1 MKIIKIGRGQAND
14 IIINDPT
21 VSSEHAKI
29 TILDSGNVVI
39 KDLNSKNGTF
49 VNGKRI
55 LQDTPIT
62 ASDAV
67 AVSKQPV
74 DWLKYVAAKPA
85 APSKAGWVS
94 PAEIAARKT
103 IGRTPGNDILL
114 AYSDVSGSHA
124 ELVKKKNGDV
134 VIVDKGSSNGTYVNG
149 NKISLHTLKA
159 GDTVLIAN
167 KYPLDWNAVFP
178 AGASAA
184 GRAGKGRKPFPYWI
198 AACVLLLI
206 LVAGGGYV
214 YWKYYRPW
222 TPEKVYSTYKKS
234 VVLIRGTFY
243 YEVTVKG
250 NLLARYTPT
259 SDGIAEVSDENPP
272 AAYTG
277 TGFFVSPDGL
287 IVTNRHVVVPWMGEE
302 ETMEAIRTHC
312 QQQLLDLSE
321 QKGSSALQLLA
332 GEVKVEGKLLSLGV
346 FLNDTRVNSYGEMI
360 PCSLV
365 KESGDDKIDVGLIQL
380 NSKSLPAE
388 VKTIVDL
395 QRIDN
400 EVVEG
405 KSIYTIGFPS
415 GFTLARTDQGIEANN
430 QSGEITQVRDD
441 ASFGHNITIIGG
453 ASGSPVFNDRGRLIG
468 IVNAGYRGSQGYNFA
483 IRARHAAG
491 LLK

>member
-1 MKIIKIGRGQAND
+1 MKTIKIGRGQAND
-14 IIINDPT
+14 IVINDPT

-55 LQDTPIT
+55 VQDTPIT

-67 AVSKQPV
+67 TVSKQPV
-74 DWLKYVAAKPA
+74 EWLKYVAAKPA
-85 APSKAGWVS
+85 APSKAGWVNPS
-94 PAEIAARKT
+94 EIAAQKT
-103 IGRTPGNDILL
+103 IGRSPGNDLVL
-114 AYSDVSGSHA
+114 AYNDVSGSHA
-124 ELVKKKNGDV
+124 QLVKKKNGDV

-149 NKISLHTLKA
+149 NRISMHTLHA
-159 GDTVLIAN
+159 GDTVLIAG
-167 KYPLDWNAVFP
+167 KYPFDWNAVFP
-178 AGASAA
+178 AAAPGA
-184 GRAGKGRKPFPYWI
+184 RKNQENGTRFPVWI
-198 AACVLLLI
+198 AACALALV
-206 LVAGGGYV
+206 LVAGAGYA
-214 YWKYYRPW
+214 YWKYYRAW
-222 TPEKVYSTYKKS
+222 APEKIYSTYKKS

-250 NLLARYTPT
+250 NLMARYTLS
-259 SDGIAEVSDENPP
+259 SDGIVEVSDENPP

-277 TGFFVSPDGL
+277 TGFFVSADGL

-302 ETMEAIRTHC
+302 ETMETIKTHC

-332 GEVKVEGKLLSLGV
+332 SEVKVEGKLASLGI
-346 FLNDTRVNSYGEMI
+346 FLNDTRVNNYGEMI

-365 KESGDDKIDVGLIQL
+365 KESGNDKIDVGLIQV
-380 NSKSLPAE
+380 NSKSLPAD

-395 QRIDN
+395 QQIDN
-400 EVVEG
+400 EIKEG
-405 KSIYTIGFPS
+405 KPVYTIGFPS
-415 GFTLARTDQGIEANN
+415 GFNLALTDQGIEANH

-453 ASGSPVFNDRGRLIG
+453 ASGSPVFNNKGRLIG
-468 IVNAGYRGSQGYNFA
+468 IVNAGYSRSQGYNFA
-483 IRARHAAG
+483 IKARHAAD
-491 LLK
+491 LVK